1 MVLMKMTSSKHY
13 TWLLKYTRDNQTM
26 LQRIEGN
33 RGVVDQGVYS
43 FYSDDVKVFECTD
56 EELVSITLL

>member
-1 MVLMKMTSSKHY
+1 
-13 TWLLKYTRDNQTM
+13 M